1 MKNPASTW
9 SFPFEMG
16 TAQPKDRDM
25 HPVDFDIPHGH
36 QSLFPVVDSSA
47 PRHWYLSLHL
57 QDKPAYWLSPRAGTP
72 VEIDAAAAEKQLL
85 AGLLNNLPPRVNSI
99 TLFGR
104 IMALPEYLHA
114 PAIDY
119 LEHRRIESIHESQ
132 AELISA
138 LRSLNQ
144 TMGAPV
150 QRGMSVSKMAR
161 EVAQAAAGERPRL
174 LKAYRK
180 EHPEHW
186 IEDAKKAAEGMI
198 ERAQKRLRENP
209 PDSDFDFRF

>member
-9 SFPFEMG
+9 SFPFEKG
-16 TAQPKDRDM
+16 SALPKDREM

-36 QSLFPVVDSSA
+36 QSLFPVVEES
-47 PRHWYLSLHL
+47 RHWYLSVRL
-57 QDKPAYWLSPRAGTP
+57 QDTATYFLSPRSGNPIELDT
-72 VEIDAAAAEKQLL
+72 AAAEKQLL

-104 IMALPEYLHA
+104 IMALPEYLHG

-119 LEHRRIESIHESQ
+119 LEHRRVDSIHESQ

-144 TMGAPV
+144 TMGATV

-161 EVAQAAAGERPRL
+161 EVAQAAPGERHRL
-174 LKAYRK
+174 LKSYRK
-180 EHPEHW
+180 DHPEHW
-186 IEDAKKAAEGMI
+186 IEDARKAAESMI
-198 ERAQKRLRENP
+198 ERAQKKLRENP

>member
-9 SFPFEMG
+9 SFPFEKG
-16 TAQPKDRDM
+16 NALPKDRDM
-25 HPVDFDIPHGH
+25 HPVDFEIPHGH
-36 QSLFPVVDSSA
+36 QSLFPVVEES
-47 PRHWYLSLHL
+47 RHWYLSVRL
-57 QDKPAYWLSPRAGTP
+57 QDAATYFLSPRAGSP
-72 VEIDAAAAEKQLL
+72 VELDTAAAEKQLL

-119 LEHRRIESIHESQ
+119 LEHRRVDSIHESQ
-132 AELISA
+132 GELISA

-144 TMGAPV
+144 SMGAPV

-161 EVAQAAAGERPRL
+161 EVAQAAPGERHRL
-174 LKAYRK
+174 LKSYRK

-186 IEDAKKAAEGMI
+186 IEDARKAAEGMI
-198 ERAQKRLRENP
+198 ERAQKKLRENP

>member
-9 SFPFEMG
+9 SFPFEKG
-16 TAQPKDRDM
+16 NALPKDREM

-36 QSLFPVVDSSA
+36 QSLFPVVEES
-47 PRHWYLSLHL
+47 RHWYLSVRL
-57 QDKPAYWLSPRAGTP
+57 QDTATYFLSPRSGNPIELDT
-72 VEIDAAAAEKQLL
+72 AAAEKQLL

-104 IMALPEYLHA
+104 IMALPEYLHG

-119 LEHRRIESIHESQ
+119 LEHRRVDSIHESQ

-144 TMGAPV
+144 TMGATV

-161 EVAQAAAGERPRL
+161 EVAQAAPGERHRL
-174 LKAYRK
+174 LKSYRK

-186 IEDAKKAAEGMI
+186 IEDARKAAESMI
-198 ERAQKRLRENP
+198 ERAKKKLRENP